1 MDPSRL
7 RSLLARVRR
16 GQLSPREAVDALA
29 ALPFEN
35 TASATVDHHRGIRQH
50 LPEVIFAQGKTVA
63 QCVEIAR
70 VITSKSGRCLITRVS
85 AEQAEALREEFGD
98 GAEWNQLARTVVV
111 ASGRSS
117 GRSGRTGRRP
127 ALVKRS
133 SRKTGGGFVLVV
145 SAGTSDLPVAE
156 EAAVT
161 LEFMGVPV
169 RRVYDAGV
177 AGIHRVLAHLEA
189 LRAAS
194 AIVVVAGMEG
204 ALASVVGGLTPR
216 PVVAVP
222 TSVGYGASFGGLAA
236 LLAMLNSCAAG
247 VTVVNIDNGF
257 GAGYAAG
264 VIAMQSRA
272 AGRTASS
279 QKTHATAARKSAK
292 PARKSAKPARKSARK
307 TR

>member
-7 RSLLARVRR
+7 RSLLASVRSGR
-16 GQLSPREAVDALA
+16 LSPREAFDALA
-29 ALPFEN
+29 SLPFEN

-50 LPEVIFAQGKTVA
+50 LPEVVFAQGKSVP
-63 QCVEIAR
+63 QVIEIMRVVTAR
-70 VITSKSGRCLITRVS
+70 SGRCLATRVS
-85 AEQAEALREEFGD
+85 AEQAEALVAEFGD
-98 GAEWNQLARTVVV
+98 KAEWNQLARTVVV
-111 ASGRSS
+111 RRS
-117 GRSGRTGRRP
+117 RTRKGSSSNERPRRRG
-127 ALVKRS
+127 AA
-133 SRKTGGGFVLVV
+133 GGFVLVV

-177 AGIHRVLAHLEA
+177 AGIHRVLAHLDA
-189 LRAAS
+189 LRSAS
-194 AIVVVAGMEG
+194 AVVVVAGMEG

-264 VIAMQSRA
+264 VIARQSRVARGA
-272 AGRTASS
+272 ARSVRA
-279 QKTHATAARKSAK
+279 QAARKSVSK
-292 PARKSAKPARKSARK
+292 RMPKKKR
-307 TR
+307 